1 MIWVLIDVISNP
13 EAAVLTYNSQKNEVF
28 IKDFFSK
35 CGQIP
40 VNATKSAGTFAEEIF
55 NGKLGRM
62 FQTRNICWKLIN
74 PPKITLVSF
83 TDRTFFFS
91 EKCVLVKAND
101 LTEKFLFHYTSK
113 FSHISTYFSKL
124 LCYLFSFSIKEKL

>member
-1 MIWVLIDVISNP
+1 MIWVLIDVILNP

-55 NGKLGRM
+55 NGKLH
-62 FQTRNICWKLIN
+62 FLC
-74 PPKITLVSF
+74 
-83 TDRTFFFS
+83 S
-91 EKCVLVKAND
+91 EM
-101 LTEKFLFHYTSK
+101 SK
-113 FSHISTYFSKL
+113 KGSHRQNVPDQKYMLETHQSTKNH
-124 LCYLFSFSIKEKL
+124 FSIIY